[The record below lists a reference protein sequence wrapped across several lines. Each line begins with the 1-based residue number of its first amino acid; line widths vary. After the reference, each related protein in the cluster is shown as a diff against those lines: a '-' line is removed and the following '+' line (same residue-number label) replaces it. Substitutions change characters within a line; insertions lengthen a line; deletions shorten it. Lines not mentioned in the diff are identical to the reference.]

1 MGVSR
6 IQSTG
11 PYGNPVLS
19 QTRRPSKKIM
29 GLLTMAWSLTETYRR
44 NGGDHQ
50 LGG

>member
-29 GLLTMAWSLTETYRR
+29 GLLTMAWSLTETHRR